1 MKRIVEPIWFYDD
14 HTYEKTPI
22 EKVPLSKLGIFHK
35 LRKAIIYGEEF
46 RTLGSSNRTAV
57 RFISDDIYIVSMSNS
72 RWSSGPR
79 REIDIAVGYKG
90 QIPFMFRSPFVGDP
104 LMDLD
109 EMRKDGWCHPT
120 RSAAYSYVFE
130 SVFATRLQDLCICT
144 GRAKTKVGEV
154 KNEKT
159 GRMNAVYAS
168 VPVLTY
174 HPDVLAQLHF
184 NERIEFDTEA
194 KDDNNWKRFH
204 AEKKNIPLFE
214 WAWYFRNGVMVPN
227 APHHDDSI
235 EKMYISEI
243 AK

>member
-1 MKRIVEPIWFYDD
+1 
-14 HTYEKTPI
+14 
-22 EKVPLSKLGIFHK
+22 
-35 LRKAIIYGEEF
+35 
-46 RTLGSSNRTAV
+46 
-57 RFISDDIYIVSMSNS
+57 
-72 RWSSGPR
+72 
-79 REIDIAVGYKG
+79 
-90 QIPFMFRSPFVGDP
+90 MFRSPFIGDP

-120 RSAAYSYVFE
+120 RSAAYGYVFE
-130 SVFATRLQDLCICT
+130 STFATRLHDLCICT

-168 VPVLTY
+168 VPFVRY
-174 HPDVLAQLHF
+174 HPDGMAKHYF
-184 NERIEFDTEA
+184 NERFEFDEA
-194 KDDNNWKRFH
+194 EESRMAQEYRKFYDVERKT
-204 AEKKNIPLFE
+204 IPLFE

-227 APHHDDSI
+227 APHHNDSI